1 MLNNNFSYDKDPFFR
16 EWEKQLK
23 DVSFILDFLHTYPNV
38 LNQLNIE
45 EVLTSYELFNSQKD
59 WVRLYSK
66 YEGMEK
72 EFFKPYWV
80 PIQKSSFDYFIDLSD
95 PNYPIFEISFVFF
108 EPYSYERMNLFNSI
122 SKVMLLGDSD
132 VNIEGIST
140 DFKDKW
146 FEFYCDKIYNKK

>member
-1 MLNNNFSYDKDPFFR
+1 MLKHNFSFEKDPFFM

-23 DVSFILDFLHTYPNV
+23 AVSFILDYLHTYPNV
-38 LNQLNIE
+38 LNQLKLE
-45 EVLTSYELFNSQKD
+45 EVLTSNELFNSQKD
-59 WVRLYSK
+59 WIRICSK

-95 PNYPIFEISFVFF
+95 PNYPIFEISFTFF
-108 EPYSYERMNLFNSI
+108 EPYSYQRMNLFNSI
-122 SKVMLLGDSD
+122 SELMFLGDLD
-132 VNIEGIST
+132 LNIEGITT

-146 FEFYCDKIYNKK
+146 FQLYCEKIYNQK